1 MTKKEDGR
9 SMPACNGEQREF
21 HNLGKRAV
29 VGKFDGGML
38 SSDGGG
44 LLLGEVEARTRLVER
59 FAAQF
64 TDHRNPDAMAHS
76 IRDPDA
82 IEHSIRDLVGQRV
95 FRLALVAEGRNDH
108 DRLRLDPLLAV
119 LVGKEDLT
127 GQARSC
133 PRDKGKPLAKNARLQ
148 RIRLPNS

>member
-1 MTKKEDGR
+1 V
-9 SMPACNGEQREF
+9 CNGEQLEF
-21 HNLGKRAV
+21 HVLGKRAV
-29 VGKFDGGML
+29 VGKFDRGII

-44 LLLGEVEARTRLVER
+44 LLLGEVEARTHIVER
-59 FAAQF
+59 LAAQL
-64 TDHRNPDAMAHS
+64 TDHRE
-76 IRDPDA
+76 PDA

-95 FRLALVAEGRNDH
+95 FRLTLGSDGLNAH

-119 LVGKEDLT
+119 LVGKEDPT

-148 RIRLPNS
+148 RVRLPIP